1 VPHSFFSIVESLD
14 LCWWTRDT
22 SEITEENVSI
32 SCPKEKEN
40 ANFIPCKHCKRRCFS
55 MSPSRGKTSARMVPR
70 GPRPSQNR
78 DRRQWRQRK
87 RQKSN
92 KFNNQNNNF
101 AGASRF
107 IVHFFAVT
115 ARVTTTWK
123 CLISRFTDEV
133 HMRQRNFP
141 FLSELG
147 YGSNEFNLR
156 RVHLHLTKLE
166 TWSNRDEDW
175 KNANSLFQRRFRC
188 RRRPRTLR
196 SLISS
201 IGTEA
206 FCFSL
211 FNFH

>member
-1 VPHSFFSIVESLD
+1 
-14 LCWWTRDT
+14 
-22 SEITEENVSI
+22 
-32 SCPKEKEN
+32 
-40 ANFIPCKHCKRRCFS
+40 
-55 MSPSRGKTSARMVPR
+55 MSPSRGETSALVVPR

-78 DRRQWRQRK
+78 DRRQRRERK

-123 CLISRFTDEV
+123 CLISRFTEEV
-133 HMRQRNFP
+133 HKRQRNFS

-147 YGSNEFNLR
+147 YGSKEFNLK
-156 RVHLHLTKLE
+156 RVHPHLTKLE
-166 TWSNRDEDW
+166 TWSNLAFPAGILRGSTRVPSPRDEDW
-175 KNANSLFQRRFRC
+175 KHAKSLFQRRFRC

-196 SLISS
+196 SQMSS

-211 FNFH
+211 FSWGLACEYRHLSAA